1 MEGGPTAPAA
11 LVRAGGCAGSA
22 ASLPLPAC
30 QAALCLS
37 VAALALLIAAAP
49 APAAA
54 QSATFKP
61 EVGQPGKD
69 VVWVPTPE
77 VMVEKMLDMAKVGPD
92 DFVIDLGSGD
102 GRNVIGAAKRGARA
116 LGVEYNPDMVE
127 LSRRNATAA
136 GVGERARFERGDMY
150 EADISKASVMALF
163 LLPSNL
169 LQLRPK
175 FLALAPGSRIVS
187 NTFLIADWTPDASDR
202 LDGCEMW
209 CEVHLWIV
217 PAQAGGTLAPAGW
230 RADPHP
236 DVPEADR
243 HDDHRGRRHAGDRL
257 AARRRDRAH
266 GRRLHLARPCPRR
279 GARAHRHRRAEH
291 ARDAR
296 APVNALRNSEPASS
310 RFARHCRAGR
320 ALRGPRRRW
329 P

>member
-1 MEGGPTAPAA
+1 MSC
-11 LVRAGGCAGSA
+11 RAS
-22 ASLPLPAC
+22 
-30 QAALCLS
+30 LS
-37 VAALALLIAAAP
+37 VAAFALLIAAAP
-49 APAAA
+49 APSAA

-77 VMVEKMLDMAKVGPD
+77 GLVEKMLDMAKVGPD

-127 LSRRNATAA
+127 LSRRNAEAA

-187 NTFLIADWTPDASDR
+187 NTFLIADWAPDASDR

-209 CEVHLWIV
+209 CEAHLWIV
-217 PAQAGGTLAPAGW
+217 PAQAGGAWRLPGGELTLTQTFQKLTGTMTTGGVATPVTGSLRGDAIELTAGASTW
-230 RADPHP
+230 
-236 DVPEADR
+236 
-243 HDDHRGRRHAGDRL
+243 RGRVRNGALELTDTG
-257 AARRRDRAH
+257 
-266 GRRLHLARPCPRR
+266 GRRTRATRVRP
-279 GARAHRHRRAEH
+279 
-291 ARDAR
+291 
-296 APVNALRNSEPASS
+296 
-310 RFARHCRAGR
+310 
-320 ALRGPRRRW
+320 
-329 P
+329 

>member
-1 MEGGPTAPAA
+1 MPFRVCVCIGT
-11 LVRAGGCAGSA
+11 
-22 ASLPLPAC
+22 
-30 QAALCLS
+30 
-37 VAALALLIAAAP
+37 LALLIAAGATP
-49 APAAA
+49 SAA

-77 VMVEKMLDMAKVGPD
+77 GLVEKMLDMAKVGPD

-127 LSRRNATAA
+127 LSRRNAEAA

-187 NTFLIADWTPDASDR
+187 NTFLIADWAPDASDR

-209 CEVHLWIV
+209 CEAHLWIV
-217 PAQAGGTLAPAGW
+217 PAQAGGAWRLPGGELTLTQTFQKLTGTMTTGGVATPVTGSLRGDAIELTAGASTW
-230 RADPHP
+230 
-236 DVPEADR
+236 
-243 HDDHRGRRHAGDRL
+243 RGRV
-257 AARRRDRAH
+257 RDGALELTDTG
-266 GRRLHLARPCPRR
+266 GRRTRATRVRP
-279 GARAHRHRRAEH
+279 
-291 ARDAR
+291 
-296 APVNALRNSEPASS
+296 
-310 RFARHCRAGR
+310 
-320 ALRGPRRRW
+320 
-329 P
+329 